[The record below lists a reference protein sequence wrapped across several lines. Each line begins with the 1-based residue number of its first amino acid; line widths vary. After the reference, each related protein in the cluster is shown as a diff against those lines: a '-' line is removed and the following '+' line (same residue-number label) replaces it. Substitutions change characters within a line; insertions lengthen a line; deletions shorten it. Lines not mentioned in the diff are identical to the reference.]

1 MKTSE
6 GLTKVLQMHG
16 FRKTIDLYDKDII
29 LNSIRVYEVEEDGC
43 VKRKVPYTIQCAGEK
58 YVTVTPNS
66 TWEKFIIEYVKVV
79 YAHTIT
85 ISREDYPSTHKGDFV
100 IKLDDDFKIIY

>member
-1 MKTSE
+1 MKISE
-6 GLTKVLQMHG
+6 GLTKVPQTHG

-58 YVTVTPNS
+58 YVTVTPGS
-66 TWEKFIIEYVKVV
+66 TCEKFLIEYKKMF
-79 YAHTIT
+79 TN
-85 ISREDYPSTHKGDFV
+85 PSDKRTEEYLTGQFG
-100 IKLDDDFKIIY
+100 

>member
-6 GLTKVLQMHG
+6 GLTRVLQTRG

-58 YVTVTPNS
+58 YVTITPDS
-66 TWEKFIIEYVKVV
+66 TWERFIIEYKKLV
-79 YAHTIT
+79 YTRTIT
-85 ISREDYPSTHKGDFV
+85 ICREDYPSTYKGDFV
-100 IKLDDDFKIIY
+100 ISLDNDFNIL